1 MYLSIFQLF
10 THNLPLT
17 TKHLQLIFMNIL
29 EQIYQDKLIE
39 VRSKKKQVSGDQ
51 ICAQIKCGSRIIKD
65 FAAAIEAKT
74 NKNQTAIIAEV
85 KKASPSKGIIRE
97 DFDPVA
103 IAKTYEENG
112 AACISVLTDEKYFM
126 GKNEY
131 LSEIRKNVDLPIL
144 RKDFI
149 IDPYQILEAKLIGAD
164 CILLIM
170 AMLSQDQ
177 AIKLEQKAL
186 EIGLSVLIEIHDEE
200 DLQKALKLKS
210 RLFGINNRNLKTF
223 EISLEV
229 SKNLKPKIPSGKIII
244 CESGIFDKN
253 DICEMQEIGINS
265 FLIGESLMRKENIG
279 LALKNIVS

>member
-1 MYLSIFQLF
+1 
-10 THNLPLT
+10 
-17 TKHLQLIFMNIL
+17 MNIL

-39 VRSKKKQVSGDQ
+39 VRNKKKQISGDE
-51 ICAQIKCGSRIIKD
+51 ICAQIKCASHKIKD
-65 FAAAIEAKT
+65 FAAAIERKIQQG
-74 NKNQTAIIAEV
+74 KPAIIAEV

-97 DFDPVA
+97 DFDPVS
-103 IAKTYEENG
+103 IAKIYEENG

-149 IDPYQILEAKLIGAD
+149 IDPYQILESKLIGAD

-170 AMLSQDQ
+170 AMLDDDKAQ
-177 AIKLEQKAL
+177 KLEEKAI
-186 EIGLSVLIEIHDEE
+186 EIGLSVLIEVHDEE
-200 DLQKALKLKS
+200 ELKRALKLKS
-210 RLFGINNRNLKTF
+210 RLIGINNRNLKTF

-229 SKNLKPKIPSGKIII
+229 SRSLFPKIPSGKIII
-244 CESGIFDKN
+244 CESGIFNED
-253 DICEMQEIGINS
+253 DISQMQKIGINS
-265 FLIGESLMRKENIG
+265 FLIGESLMRQENIG

>member
-1 MYLSIFQLF
+1 
-10 THNLPLT
+10 
-17 TKHLQLIFMNIL
+17 MNIL

-39 VRSKKKQVSGDQ
+39 VRNKKKKVSAQ
-51 ICAQIKCGSRIIKD
+51 EICAQIQCSESKPKD

-74 NKNQTAIIAEV
+74 NKNQIAIIAEV

-131 LSEIRKNVDLPIL
+131 LTKIRKNVNIPIL

-149 IDPYQILEAKLIGAD
+149 IDPYQIWEAKLIGAD

-170 AMLSQDQ
+170 AMLEEEQ
-177 AIKLEQKAL
+177 AIKLEETA
-186 EIGLSVLIEIHDEE
+186 IASGLSVLIEIHDEE

-229 SKNLKPKIPSGKIII
+229 SKNLKPKIPSDKIII
-244 CESGIFDKN
+244 CESGIFTKD
-253 DICEMQEIGINS
+253 DISQMQEIGINS
-265 FLIGESLMRKENIG
+265 FLIGESLMRQQNIG
-279 LALKNIVS
+279 LALRKIVS

>member
-1 MYLSIFQLF
+1 
-10 THNLPLT
+10 
-17 TKHLQLIFMNIL
+17 MNIL

>member
-1 MYLSIFQLF
+1 
-10 THNLPLT
+10 
-17 TKHLQLIFMNIL
+17 MNIL

-74 NKNQTAIIAEV
+74 NKNQIAIIAEV

-279 LALKNIVS
+279 LALRNIVS

>member
-1 MYLSIFQLF
+1 
-10 THNLPLT
+10 
-17 TKHLQLIFMNIL
+17 MNIL

-74 NKNQTAIIAEV
+74 NKNQIAIIAEV